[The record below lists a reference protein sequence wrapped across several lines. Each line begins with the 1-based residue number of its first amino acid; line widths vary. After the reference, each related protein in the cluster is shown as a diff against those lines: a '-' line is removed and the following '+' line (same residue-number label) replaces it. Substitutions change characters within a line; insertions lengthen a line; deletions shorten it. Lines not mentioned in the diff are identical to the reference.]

1 VNVNSAIVRA
11 RRSQKLSV
19 PALAAIQDACKIV
32 LSDDLPRRW
41 ERIVQETRA

>member
-1 VNVNSAIVRA
+1 VNVNSAVVRD
-11 RRSQKLSV
+11 RRAQKLSV
-19 PALAAIQDACKIV
+19 PALGAIHDVCKIV